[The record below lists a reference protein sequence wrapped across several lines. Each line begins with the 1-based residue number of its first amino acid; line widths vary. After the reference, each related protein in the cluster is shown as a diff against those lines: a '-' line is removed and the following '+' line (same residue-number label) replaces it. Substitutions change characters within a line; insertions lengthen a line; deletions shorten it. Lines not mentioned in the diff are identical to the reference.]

1 MDIEKLKSAAIAAR
15 KNAYVPY
22 SGFAVGAAIL
32 TKSGRI
38 FQGCNV
44 ESISFRLT
52 QCAEQVA
59 LGAAV
64 ASGDTEFVAVVV
76 VADTEHPVMPCGG
89 CRQVLAEFA
98 PDVQV
103 ISMSLKGQTETH
115 SLSELLPR
123 PKQGIL
129 EKPDGS

>member
-1 MDIEKLKSAAIAAR
+1 MDIEELKSAAISAR

-52 QCAEQVA
+52 LCAEQVA

-64 ASGDTEFVAVVV
+64 ADGESEFVRIVV
-76 VADTEHPVMPCGG
+76 VADSEHPVMPCGG

-98 PDVQV
+98 PDLEV
-103 ISMSLKGQTETH
+103 ISVTLKGLTETH

-129 EKPDGS
+129 EKADGS

>member
-1 MDIEKLKSAAIAAR
+1 MDISELKSAAIAAR

-22 SGFAVGAAIL
+22 SRFAVGAAIL

-38 FQGCNV
+38 FLGCNV

-52 QCAEQVA
+52 LCAEQVA

-64 ASGDTEFVAVVV
+64 ADGESEFVAIVV
-76 VADTEHPVMPCGG
+76 VADSEHPVMPCGG
-89 CRQVLAEFA
+89 CRQLLAEFA
-98 PDVQV
+98 PDLEV
-103 ISMSLKGQTETH
+103 ISVTLKGLTETH

-129 EKPDGS
+129 EKADGS